1 MLKMC
6 RITKRFPGVLAND
19 RVDFNVNEGE
29 IHALVGENGAGKTT
43 LMNILY
49 GLYQADEGSI
59 FFRGEK
65 VEITNPREAIKLGIG
80 MVHQHFML
88 VRRFSVAENVALGL
102 KSSRGVL
109 LETELVSQRLCEL
122 STQYG
127 LHVDPATPIWQL
139 PVGIQQRVEILKA
152 LYRGAEL
159 LVLDEPTAVLTPQET
174 EGLFAVLRSLTE
186 NGNSVI
192 FISHKLAEVIEI
204 SDRVTVL
211 RSGKAVG
218 TVDRSEADPALLAR
232 MMVGRD
238 VAFSVDKTPCAASDT
253 VLRVRGLSYRDERGH
268 TAVKD
273 VSFDLQCG
281 EILGIAGVVGN
292 GQVELADALAGL
304 RPKTAGRVHLDGR
317 DITDV
322 APAAVSRE
330 GLAYVP
336 ADRRESGSI
345 GAFTL
350 SENAILKSHN
360 SPRFTRS
367 GLAFRSRIIDSYTRD
382 LVTEYDI
389 RTPGIG
395 VEARTLSG
403 GNLQKLIVAR
413 EVSCCTKVLIAVHP
427 TRGLDLAT
435 IEFVHG
441 QLLEL
446 RERGLAI
453 LLVSTELDELLSLS
467 DRIAVM
473 YEGEFLEILPGDR
486 ASRERVG
493 MLMAGLRSDA
503 GTSGRPGSR
512 NAVRADREARK
523 ESTRC
528 VSD

>member
-1 MLKMC
+1 MASMLAM
-6 RITKRFPGVLAND
+6 RDITKCFPGVVAND
-19 RVDFNVNEGE
+19 HVDFDVNEGE

-59 FFRGEK
+59 VFRGED

-109 LETELVSQRLCEL
+109 LETEQVSRRLREL

-127 LHVDPATPIWQL
+127 LHVDPATLVWQL

-174 EGLFAVLRSLTE
+174 EGLFAVLRSLTQD
-186 NGNSVI
+186 GHSVI
-192 FISHKLAEVIEI
+192 FISHKLREVIEI

-211 RSGKAVG
+211 RSGHVVG

-232 MMVGRD
+232 MMVGRE
-238 VAFSVDKTPCAASDT
+238 VAFAVNKTPFATSDT
-253 VLRVRGLSYRDERGH
+253 VLRVSALTCSNEQGH
-268 TAVKD
+268 TAVRD
-273 VSFDLQCG
+273 VSFGLQCG
-281 EILGIAGVVGN
+281 EILGVAGVVGN

-304 RPKTAGRVHLDGR
+304 RPKTSGQVVLDGR
-317 DITDV
+317 DITD
-322 APAAVSRE
+322 AHPAAVSKR

-345 GAFTL
+345 GTFTL

-367 GLAFRSRIIDSYTRD
+367 GMTFRRRTIDGYTQG

-435 IEFVHG
+435 IEFVHE

-446 RERGLAI
+446 REKGLGI

-473 YEGEFLEILPGDR
+473 YEGEILDILPRDT
-486 ASRERVG
+486 ADRERVG
-493 MLMAGLRSDA
+493 LLMAGLRAD
-503 GTSGRPGSR
+503 GGPSGEPGSQNR
-512 NAVRADREARK
+512 VRA
-523 ESTRC
+523 
-528 VSD
+528 